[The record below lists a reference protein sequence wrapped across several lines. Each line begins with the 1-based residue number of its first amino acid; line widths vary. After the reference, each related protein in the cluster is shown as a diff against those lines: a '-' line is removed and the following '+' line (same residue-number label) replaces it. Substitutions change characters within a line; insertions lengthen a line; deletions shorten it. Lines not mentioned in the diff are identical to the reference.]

1 LLQKAID
8 KNASIS
14 DYLLWLITGMIKPTQ
29 QISIKDPADYASL
42 KQRVSDCAIKIPKL
56 EREIDALKRDVL
68 TERKEKIENL
78 TLANDQLKKNE
89 DLTRKLE
96 MVLNWISNHP
106 TLYGTH
112 QGIVQLMNDYKH

>member
-1 LLQKAID
+1 
-8 KNASIS
+8 
-14 DYLLWLITGMIKPTQ
+14 M
-29 QISIKDPADYASL
+29 
-42 KQRVSDCAIKIPKL
+42 
-56 EREIDALKRDVL
+56 L